1 MPYIGKSPE
10 LGVRTRYYYTVSA
23 GATSVSGS
31 DDNSKS
37 LTFSDGEYVDV
48 YLNGVSLVAG
58 TDYNTTTANTIAGLS
73 AMSANDVVEVVVY
86 DVFSVFSGDI
96 SGDLSVGGNVG
107 IAGTPVT
114 TSNYAGLTL
123 NGATGGIIDFTD
135 DGTQKARIVGSAS
148 EISLQYDSGTF
159 NVVSGLSGGFTALS
173 MDSTGAM
180 TLAKQPAF
188 LVKPASQQDNIAT
201 GGVTVVWGTEVF
213 DQNADFSSNT
223 FTAPVAGRYQLSV
236 VLRID
241 NLDGAADY
249 YRIGIIT
256 SNREYYYLFEAD
268 LGTSAGQ
275 DITRYPAAISILAD
289 MDASDTATVQFWQQG
304 GTAQTDIIT
313 DSYFSGHL
321 AC

>member
-37 LTFSDGEYVDV
+37 LIFSDGEYVDV
-48 YLNGVSLVAG
+48 CLNGVSLVAG
-58 TDYNTTTANTIAGLS
+58 TDYNTTTANTIAGIT
-73 AMSANDVVEVVVY
+73 AMAESDVVEVVVY

-96 SGDLSVGGNVG
+96 SGDLEVGGNVG

-188 LVKPASQQDNIAT
+188 LAT
-201 GGVTVVWGTEVF
+201 PSGTQSNFSVGSAVDVAFATEVF
-213 DQNADFSSNT
+213 DQNADFSTPS
-223 FTAPVAGRYQLSV
+223 FTAPVTGRYFLATSV
-236 VLRID
+236 DLEAID
-241 NLDGAADY
+241 SASAY
-249 YRIGIIT
+249 YSIQIIT
-256 SNREYYYLFEAD
+256 SNRNYITIFD
-268 LGTSAGQ
+268 PDFGQ
-275 DITRYPAAISILAD
+275 DAVYWTVSLSVLAD
-289 MDASDTATVQFWQQG
+289 MDASDTAKVVVTQAN
-304 GTAQTDIIT
+304 GTAQTDIIAT
-313 DSYFSGHL
+313 SHFSGHL